1 VALRARSRR
10 ARAPRACSLRAR
22 TSARHGAWLGLALAL
37 VLGACDSRRDTHID
51 TPPPAPLVA
60 QRPPPARAE
69 PALRADAGVPVER
82 GPRIPKPPPPA
93 PDETAPLDA
102 TTAEGATSE
111 RWIIDGLADVA
122 AAGPATATAQGVVM
136 FNRKN
141 QLWLAPLA
149 HVPKSR
155 KSVPTPIGSIG
166 AGARPFPLARGA
178 AVRKGVAY
186 WVSQG
191 QLLRQKLALAGS
203 GAAPETLARDA
214 RAGTRAAVPVGA
226 SELLARLPNMAAYIS
241 GGDDP
246 EQPLVAKLW
255 LEGAEAPLRLTEDGA
270 SAHSVAVVAAD
281 AGVSVLSL
289 EARTGLSP
297 LHLRRVDL
305 ARPATPLLGED
316 TVTWVGGTSRPTTE
330 VQAHGIDRGK
340 AFGLIAIER
349 DITRFGLALLDLALD
364 SREPA
369 PDPSWLDY
377 KNGIEPAPFS
387 LATVCGRSVA
397 LLARPT
403 SEEPDSP
410 QELLWQPL
418 GVPAGK
424 DALVLGRS
432 AAFFDVSLASIE
444 GGALLTYV
452 ADRRTWAR
460 TVRCSPH

>member
-1 VALRARSRR
+1 VGFAV
-10 ARAPRACSLRAR
+10 
-22 TSARHGAWLGLALAL
+22 AL
-37 VLGACDSRRDTHID
+37 VLAGCDSRRDVHID

-60 QRPPPARAE
+60 QRPPPAQA
-69 PALRADAGVPVER
+69 PLLLKADAGARVDP

-93 PDETAPLDA
+93 PGETPPLDA
-102 TTAEGATSE
+102 TPAEGATSA
-111 RWIIDGLADVA
+111 RWIVDGLADVA

-136 FNRKN
+136 FNRRN

-149 HVPKSR
+149 HTPKGQ

-178 AVRKGVAY
+178 AVRKGFAY

-191 QLLRQKLALAGS
+191 QLLRQKLSLAGT
-203 GAAPETLARDA
+203 GAPPQSLTSDA

-226 SELLARLPNMAAYIS
+226 AELVTRLPNMAAYIS
-241 GGDDP
+241 GGADP

-255 LEGAEAPLRLTEDGA
+255 VEGAEAPVSLTEDGS

-316 TVTWVGGTSRPTTE
+316 KVTWVGGTSRSTTE
-330 VQAHGIDRGK
+330 VLAQGIDRGK

-364 SREPA
+364 GSEPA

-387 LATVCGRSVA
+387 VATVCGRNVA

-418 GVPAGK
+418 GVPVGK

-460 TVRCSPH
+460 TVRCSSP